1 MIRALAAL
9 CLVALAGCATFRDT
23 SVPMASV
30 AQLDLGRYGGTW
42 YEIARL
48 PVRFQDGCTA
58 TTATYAPLGP
68 DRVSVLNTCRDG
80 APNGPLRQISGT
92 AQVVGPGQLR
102 VRLGS
107 IPFGAPYWVL
117 WVAPDYSAA
126 VVGVPQGSA
135 GWILA
140 RGPRM
145 PAAQRATAEAVLVR
159 NGYDVTRLIE
169 VDHGP

>member
-1 MIRALAAL
+1 MIRAAAVA
-9 CLVALAGCATFRDT
+9 LVATLGACAVYRDT
-23 SVPMASV
+23 SVPMAPV
-30 AQLDLGRYGGTW
+30 AQLDLSRYGGTW
-42 YEIARL
+42 YEIARF
-48 PVRFQDGCTA
+48 PVRFQQGCTA
-58 TTATYAPLGP
+58 TTATYAPLAP

-80 APNGPLRQISGT
+80 TPDGPVRQIAGT

-102 VRLGS
+102 VRLGA

-140 RGPRM
+140 RGPQM
-145 PAAQRATAEAVLVR
+145 PATQRAQAEAALTR

-169 VDHGP
+169 VEHGQ